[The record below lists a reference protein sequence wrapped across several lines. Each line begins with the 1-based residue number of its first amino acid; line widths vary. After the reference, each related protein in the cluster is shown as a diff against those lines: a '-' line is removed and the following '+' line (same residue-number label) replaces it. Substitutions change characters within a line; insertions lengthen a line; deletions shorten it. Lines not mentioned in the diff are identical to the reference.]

1 MSPVD
6 RLIGVGTFGTVR
18 AFRDSASGRLTV
30 HKTANSIDKNG
41 DLEKEDGFLRRLGG
55 RYVVER
61 YDSFLGE
68 DGLFTIVLEYSPAD
82 LRMLMV
88 QGGVG
93 CFSLKRRL
101 LFGILK
107 GIEYIHSHQVAH
119 NDLRPENIL
128 VNEDYSVK
136 ICDFGMATQVDR
148 EYIEFNKRAS
158 ARIRKDSNLRSKGE
172 SEGAQPYKSPER
184 LLGTN
189 CTSDLFAGDMWSFGC
204 IATEILTGETLFNGK
219 SEIDQLLSILRI
231 VGVPEGKGLNYLS
244 SLSSVS
250 EVSKQGG

>member
-1 MSPVD
+1 MSPMD

-18 AFRDSASGRLTV
+18 VFRDSASGRLTV

-61 YDSFLGE
+61 YDSFLGK

-88 QGGVG
+88 QGGIG

-107 GIEYIHSHQVAH
+107 GIECIHSHKVAH

-128 VNEDYSVK
+128 VNGDYSVK
-136 ICDFGMATQVDR
+136 ICDFGMATHVDR

-172 SEGAQPYKSPER
+172 SEGAQPSNTVREGFIRTFNLLLNFIVNSRFSPT
-184 LLGTN
+184 LGTKAQRDFWVQIVLMIFLLAI
-189 CTSDLFAGDMWSFGC
+189 CGHSDVSPQ
-204 IATEILTGETLFNGK
+204 K
-219 SEIDQLLSILRI
+219 S
-231 VGVPEGKGLNYLS
+231 
-244 SLSSVS
+244 
-250 EVSKQGG
+250 